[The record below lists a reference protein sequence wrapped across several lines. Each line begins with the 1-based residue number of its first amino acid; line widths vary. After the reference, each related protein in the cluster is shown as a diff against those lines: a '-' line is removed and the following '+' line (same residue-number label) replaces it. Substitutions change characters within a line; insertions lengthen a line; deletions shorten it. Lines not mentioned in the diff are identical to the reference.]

1 MSNFNQSIN
10 HAAGDAP
17 YVSLKT
23 NESQA
28 RTPFITMSRMQVTK
42 FVEIYNNSIAIFENI
57 AYMHIRLCVP
67 VVVVVVVIIV

>member
-57 AYMHIRLCVP
+57 ATL
-67 VVVVVVVIIV
+67 